1 MSISSTPGEE
11 TTSKETPGED
21 TPGDDDPNKNIK
33 EEEPPSPVI

>member
-1 MSISSTPGEE
+1 LSISSTPGEE